1 MHVCI
6 GRGTYH
12 HKYQVSFYI
21 PVLQVQVCFYILL
34 VQLCFYTR
42 DVGNFLHVH
51 TLDVPMFLNALDEG
65 TCILVCFYMLSMT
78 VYISTCFR
86 CYCRYVFTCFR
97 CRYVST
103 YFRCSYISTYM
114 YFRYRYVS
122 YILVLQVQYVFTY
135 FRSYLEVLMPEN
147 AHLVVLLSPTEL
159 FAPG

>member
-1 MHVCI
+1 MIFTTGGTIDSQIYNACMHRKGYI
-6 GRGTYH
+6 SSQIPGKFLHTGTLGVGMFLH
-12 HKYQVSFYI
+12 TFGV
-21 PVLQVQVCFYILL
+21 VM
-34 VQLCFYTR
+34 FYTR
-42 DVGNFLHVH
+42 NVGNFLHVH

-122 YILVLQVQYVFTY
+122 YILVL
-135 FRSYLEVLMPEN
+135 
-147 AHLVVLLSPTEL
+147 
-159 FAPG
+159 